1 MGGSKKFQLI
11 RTLTVFGQRSAG
23 FGQTQCKS
31 WERSVLFKSFRPDGR
46 DFSSETGTSVT
57 DGAETDKEEEKSPTG
72 LTATSVMTLPSNRA
86 TRFIYLRTLP
96 LARQS
101 EFSGREEEFGR
112 QIEHV
117 AKGVVSR
124 HLSKIVDDRA
134 AVHVHT
140 AALAIATKKSL
151 GPFLGNKITLE
162 NMVRA
167 GFGAPLIPD
176 EATMSPEELLVL
188 NDDQKVRPDYWIV
201 RFALWLAFDKMA
213 AVRRMTQNM
222 VKDFGKAFTT
232 SSESDEIVGMPRHTL
247 LVRKLFIANDLVRI
261 FLIPSIR

>member
-1 MGGSKKFQLI
+1 MLQLM

-23 FGQTQCKS
+23 SGQRQCKS
-31 WERSVLFKSFRPDGR
+31 WERGVLFKGFRSDGR
-46 DFSSETGTSVT
+46 DFTSETGTSVT
-57 DGAETDKEEEKSPTG
+57 GEERTEKEEEKSPTG
-72 LTATSVMTLPSNRA
+72 LTASNVMTLPSNRT
-86 TRFIYLRTLP
+86 TRFVYLRTLP
-96 LARQS
+96 LARQT

-112 QIEHV
+112 QIEHA

-140 AALAIATKKSL
+140 AALAVATKKTL

-176 EATMSPEELLVL
+176 ETTMSDEELLVL
-188 NDDQKVRPDYWIV
+188 NDDQKVRPDYWVV

-213 AVRRMTQNM
+213 AIRRMTQNM

-232 SSESDEIVGMPRHTL
+232 SSISDEIVGMPRHTL
-247 LVRKLFIANDLVRI
+247 LVRKLFIANNELHT
-261 FLIPSIR
+261 FLMPSIR